1 MTTRM
6 TSRTV
11 IFAQPFVVDE
21 AHGEQLPGIYTVE
34 IEEES
39 LDLVSI
45 SAFRRISTVMHGYTS
60 DGATRYMDVDP
71 NALAAALARDV
82 RAPI

>member
-6 TSRTV
+6 TSKTV
-11 IFAQPFVVDE
+11 IFSQPFVVNERD
-21 AHGEQLPGIYTVE
+21 GEQLPGIYTVE
-34 IEEES
+34 TEEES

-45 SAFRRISTVMHGYTS
+45 SAYRRISTVMHCYTS
-60 DGATRYMDVDP
+60 NGATRYMDVDP

-82 RAPI
+82 RTAN